1 MTVSPMPRS
10 DFMLQS
16 MLLWKKPLDF
26 INKSVFTSKKL
37 GIICVVSK
45 VEGGLDTILT
55 KKQN

>member
-16 MLLWKKPLDF
+16 MLFWKKPLDF
-26 INKSVFTSKKL
+26 INNTSKKL
-37 GIICVVSK
+37 GIICAVSK
-45 VEGGLDTILT
+45 VEGELDTILT